1 MLNTLFRPDLSNIQ
15 PIVVP
20 QVAGWAARTTASLI
34 ATLSE
39 QLVVDYGGIAALLRR
54 MDGVVLDS
62 WSSRDCSLL
71 GVDVEGRFAFFTDD
85 WSWSILVYSLESA
98 DWIADSDPDFPRFTL
113 EEDGERVWVIDLDT
127 RHRYRVIEAKSTAAA
142 QAQIA

>member
-15 PIVVP
+15 PIPVP
-20 QVAGWAARTTASLI
+20 QVDGWTARAMPSQI

-39 QLVVDYGGIAALLRR
+39 RLVVDYCGTSALLRR
-54 MDGVVLDS
+54 ADGAVMDS
-62 WSSRDCSLL
+62 WSSRECSLL

-85 WSWSILVYSLESA
+85 WSWNILVYDLDAA
-98 DWIADSDPDFPRFTL
+98 DWIADIDPDFPRFTL

-127 RHRYRVIEAKSTAAA
+127 RHRYRVIEAAAA
-142 QAQIA
+142 STPQARIA